1 MAGLIFR
8 VCWRAGR
15 PWRVPPP
22 MVGELSKSC
31 CGHQVLDLGVLH
43 KALREVS
50 AETIRTFEETFE
62 PLGLTALAILLITGP

>member
-1 MAGLIFR
+1 
-8 VCWRAGR
+8 
-15 PWRVPPP
+15 